1 MEIILLSVV
10 ILIAGIPPLV
20 ATIDYLKDLKEHASL
35 AVVLSGIGFSLFCF
49 GVGIYGIF
57 FSYHLIWII
66 ANIRKEQTNM
76 NTNYRLLRNIYKSFD
91 MNSQSDLDEVLEYKI
106 GKSTIDKKFAGKSE
120 WTREQM
126 YQILNFFNV
135 PKKYLADVFPDDI
148 SETPRITVKDIYAE
162 V

>member
-1 MEIILLSVV
+1 M
-10 ILIAGIPPLV
+10 
-20 ATIDYLKDLKEHASL
+20 TFKRK
-35 AVVLSGIGFSLFCF
+35 
-49 GVGIYGIF
+49 
-57 FSYHLIWII
+57 
-66 ANIRKEQTNM
+66 RKEQINM

-91 MNSQSDLDEVLEYKI
+91 INSQSDLDEVLEYKI

-148 SETPRITVKDIYAE
+148 SETPTITVKDIYAE